1 MRSLLKHPDYYKK
14 SYYFFFT
21 KYKNESG
28 KSFGDQKN
36 QKK

>member
-1 MRSLLKHPDYYKK
+1 MRSLLRHPDYYQK
-14 SYYFFFT
+14 SYYFFLQSIRM
-21 KYKNESG
+21 SG